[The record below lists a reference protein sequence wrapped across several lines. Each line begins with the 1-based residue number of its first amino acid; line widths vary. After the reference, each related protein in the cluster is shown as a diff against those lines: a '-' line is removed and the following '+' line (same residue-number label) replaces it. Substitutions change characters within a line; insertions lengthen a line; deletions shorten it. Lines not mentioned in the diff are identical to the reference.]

1 MEFSTEDLRTW
12 VARQTRVIPTHMAT
26 IHYRLGQALFRGG
39 ANEGA
44 KKEFAEFERLHA
56 QETADT
62 GK

>member
-1 MEFSTEDLRTW
+1 
-12 VARQTRVIPTHMAT
+12 MAT
-26 IHYRLGQALFRGG
+26 IHYRLGQALFRSG

-62 GK
+62 GKQTAET